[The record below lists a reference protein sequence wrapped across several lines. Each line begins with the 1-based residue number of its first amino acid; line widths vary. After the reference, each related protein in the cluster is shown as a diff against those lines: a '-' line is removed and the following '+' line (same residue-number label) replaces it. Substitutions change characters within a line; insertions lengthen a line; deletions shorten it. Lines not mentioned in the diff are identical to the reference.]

1 MNLTIKPFGDIDP
14 KILEYLREE
23 LHAIGQ
29 VSLSPPQTV
38 PDSFARRNRDGQIQ
52 YLATEFEKAMAT
64 EKGDR
69 VLAVT
74 DVDLFERGLNFVFG
88 HATIRDRFAVISIA
102 RFGSD
107 GPEKLFERSA
117 KTAIHELGHTLGL
130 YHDDAN
136 PDCVMHFSEK
146 LEDTDRKSR
155 AFCDRCNAVAAF
167 TLSRLQM

>member
-1 MNLTIKPFGDIDP
+1 MNLTIKPFGIVDP
-14 KILEYLREE
+14 KILEYLRCE
-23 LHAIGQ
+23 LREMGDVA
-29 VSLSPPQTV
+29 LSPAAPIPETFV
-38 PDSFARRNRDGQIQ
+38 RREREGRAQ
-52 YLATEFEKAMAT
+52 YLASEFEKAMAG

-102 RFGSD
+102 RFGND
-107 GPEKLFERSA
+107 GPEKLFERTA

-130 YHDDAN
+130 YHDDTN
-136 PDCVMHFSEK
+136 PACVMHFSER

-155 AFCDRCNAVAAF
+155 TFCPKCHASAAF
-167 TLSRLQM
+167 ILTRLRT

>member
-1 MNLTIKPFGDIDP
+1 MNLTIKPFGRINP
-14 KILEYLREE
+14 KVLEHLCEE
-23 LHAIGQ
+23 LHDMAE
-29 VSLSPPQTV
+29 VSLSAPQTV
-38 PDSFARRNRDGQIQ
+38 PDSFVRRNRDGQAQ
-52 YLATEFEKAMAT
+52 YLATEFEKAMAP

-74 DVDLFERGLNFVFG
+74 DVDLFDHGLNFVFG

-107 GPEKLFERSA
+107 GPEKLLERSA

-136 PDCVMHFSEK
+136 LDCVMHFSEK
-146 LEDTDRKSR
+146 LEDTDRKGR
-155 AFCDRCNAVAAF
+155 TFCTRCNAVAAS
-167 TLSRLQM
+167 TLSRLGT

>member
-1 MNLTIKPFGDIDP
+1 MNLTIKPFGSIDP
-14 KILEYLREE
+14 KILEYLRDE
-23 LHAIGQ
+23 LHDMGQ
-29 VSLSPPQTV
+29 VSLSAPQAV
-38 PDSFARRNRDGQIQ
+38 PASFVRRNREGQIQ

-64 EKGDR
+64 EKADR

-102 RFGSD
+102 RFGND
-107 GPEKLFERSA
+107 GPEKLLERSA

-136 PDCVMHFSEK
+136 LDCVMHFSEK

-155 AFCDRCNAVAAF
+155 AFCTRCSAVAAF
-167 TLSRLQM
+167 TLSRIRT

>member
-1 MNLTIKPFGDIDP
+1 MNLTIKPFGSIDL
-14 KILEYLREE
+14 KVLEFLREE
-23 LHAIGQ
+23 LHGLGE
-29 VSLSPPQTV
+29 VSLSEPQAV
-38 PDSFARRNRDGQIQ
+38 PDSFVRRNRNGQIQ
-52 YLATEFEKAMAT
+52 YLATEFEKAMAP

-102 RFGSD
+102 RFGND
-107 GPEKLFERSA
+107 GPEKLLERSA

-136 PDCVMHFSEK
+136 LECVMHFSEK

-155 AFCDRCNAVAAF
+155 TFCTRCNAVAAF
-167 TLSRLQM
+167 TLSRLGT

>member
-1 MNLTIKPFGDIDP
+1 MNLTIKPFGRIDP
-14 KILEYLREE
+14 KVLEYLRDE
-23 LHAIGQ
+23 LHDMGP
-29 VSLSPPQTV
+29 VSLSTPQPV
-38 PDSFARRNRDGQIQ
+38 PASFVQRNREGQIQ

-69 VLAVT
+69 ILAVT

-102 RFGSD
+102 RFGND
-107 GPEKLFERSA
+107 GPEKLLERSA

-136 PDCVMHFSEK
+136 LDCVMHFSEK

-155 AFCDRCNAVAAF
+155 AFCTRCSAVAAF
-167 TLSRLQM
+167 TLSRIRT

>member
-1 MNLTIKPFGDIDP
+1 MNLTIKPFGNVDP
-14 KILEYLREE
+14 AILASLREE
-23 LHAIGQ
+23 LNGMGH
-29 VSLSPPQTV
+29 VSVSSPEAV
-38 PDSFARRNRDGQIQ
+38 PAFFAQRRRDGQTQ
-52 YLATEFEKAMAT
+52 YLASEFEKAMAP

-102 RFGSD
+102 RFGND
-107 GPEKLFERSA
+107 GREKLLERTA

-146 LEDTDRKSR
+146 LEDTDRKSP

-167 TLSRLQM
+167 TLSRLGT